1 MIGAQIRASRLAT
14 LLWRFYDDLS
24 WFRIVADHDKTTVI
38 RRHRLRRVRRADDR
52 ERLHCEYKTKQD
64 AERERPHIA
73 VSLCIIRAIEIL
85 IPRPGSV
92 GKRPPAGGESAKRV
106 SVETEDRYIRIGYRD
121 NMRAEGRNN

>member
-1 MIGAQIRASRLAT
+1 MRV
-14 LLWRFYDDLS
+14 LLWWFGGGLS

-38 RRHRLRRVRRADDR
+38 RWHRLRRIRRADDR
-52 ERLHCEYKTKQD
+52 ERLHCECKTKQD

-92 GKRPPAGGESAKRV
+92 GKPPPAGGESAKRV
-106 SVETEDRYIRIGYRD
+106 SVETEDSYIRIGYRD